1 MANEDVEARK
11 YIAELN
17 KTSAALCTQVHEMFL
32 AAGCNSYVKTIYV
45 GYDIDG
51 EMVAALY
58 GHADHVEVALALAEG
73 HPSSQLIDA
82 SHLTWKTLPVAAI
95 GHDAAEVEKM
105 AGLVVEACDRV
116 RAGLHTVNR
125 ENDFFIKAK
134 RERRGR

>member
-1 MANEDVEARK
+1 VSVNDVEARQ

-17 KTSAALCTQVHEMFL
+17 KTSAALCAQVHEMFL
-32 AAGCNSYVKTIYV
+32 AAGCSSYVKTIYI

-58 GHADHVEVALALAEG
+58 GHADHVEVALALAED
-73 HPSSQLIDA
+73 HPSRQLIDA

-95 GHDAAEVEKM
+95 GHDVAEVQKM

-116 RAGLHTVNR
+116 RAGLHNVNR
-125 ENDFFIKAK
+125 DNDFFMKAR